1 MPVAIR
7 LGVSSSLGATSACTS
22 TSTGR
27 EPSIAGST
35 TDPGALVASSTK
47 RADGSATS
55 VRPPERISK
64 TPTSL
69 VAPKRFFS
77 ARRVR

>member
-1 MPVAIR
+1 M
-7 LGVSSSLGATSACTS
+7 
-22 TSTGR
+22 
-27 EPSIAGST
+27 PSIAGRT
-35 TDPGALVASSTK
+35 TDPGARVASSTK
-47 RADGSATS
+47 RAEGSATS
-55 VRPPERISK
+55 ISPPERISK